1 MPSEYLL
8 YKLNKNEILPNLC
21 NAFPGK
27 NPTANHTRTSV
38 KRHAN
43 ISCHIPQIQFST
55 LPVGIMLQSMQP
67 PVIQELKVESN
78 VPQFNNQSTSIPI
91 SDCVQTSSNIQ
102 ESTHSTNVMCFIN
115 TVPFQTVIQ
124 NIQFSYDVVK
134 NNTSSKILLSYV
146 HHDK

>member
-1 MPSEYLL
+1 MKFYLIYAMHFQEKML
-8 YKLNKNEILPNLC
+8 
-21 NAFPGK
+21 
-27 NPTANHTRTSV
+27 TANHTRTSV

-55 LPVGIMLQSMQP
+55 LPVVIMLQSMQP
-67 PVIQELKVESN
+67 PVLQKLKVESN

-91 SDCVQTSSNIQ
+91 SDCVQTSNIQ

-134 NNTSSKILLSYV
+134 NNTSSTILLSSV